1 MREPIVPTEEEE
13 GLGSKPGQGGIIPS
27 VITSTNADD
36 ADNDDDDIEE
46 GGDDD
51 DLTTVVKSKDIEN
64 TVDGIPSNLNHF
76 YCDFKSMRDSK
87 PIRQKNYAKF
97 Y

>member
-13 GLGSKPGQGGIIPS
+13 GLGNKPGQGGIIPS
-27 VITSTNADD
+27 VITNTNADD
-36 ADNDDDDIEE
+36 DDNDDDNDED
-46 GGDDD
+46 GDDD

-64 TVDGIPSNLNHF
+64 TVDGISSNLNHF

-97 Y
+97 F